1 MFARLDGRVE
11 DRDWAAE
18 GGVVGMYVGDVGCVL
33 DCDRGAWF

>member
-18 GGVVGMYVGDVGCVL
+18 GGVAGTYVGVVGCVS
-33 DCDRGAWF
+33 DGDRGA